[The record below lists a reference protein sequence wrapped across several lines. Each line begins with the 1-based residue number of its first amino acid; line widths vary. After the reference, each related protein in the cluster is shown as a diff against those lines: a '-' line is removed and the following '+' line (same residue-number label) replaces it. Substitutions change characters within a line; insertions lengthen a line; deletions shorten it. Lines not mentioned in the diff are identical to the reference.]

1 MMNKKPNFLFGS
13 NNYRVLL
20 ISLVLLCFG
29 FILMIGGGSNNL
41 TDFNPEIFAP
51 RRIIIAPIIIII
63 SYIGVMASI
72 FYND

>member
-1 MMNKKPNFLFGS
+1 MNKKPNFLFGS
-13 NNYRVLL
+13 NNYTLLL

>member
-1 MMNKKPNFLFGS
+1 MNKKPNFLFGR

-20 ISLVLLCFG
+20 ISLGLLCLG
-29 FILMIGGGSNNL
+29 FVLMIGGGSNNL
-41 TDFNPEIFAP
+41 TDFNPEIFAS

-63 SYIGVMASI
+63 SYIGVMVSI

>member
-1 MMNKKPNFLFGS
+1 MNKKPNFLFGR

-20 ISLVLLCFG
+20 ISLVLLCLG
-29 FILMIGGGSNNL
+29 FVLMIGGGSDNL
-41 TDFNPEIFAP
+41 TDFNPEIFGP

-63 SYIGVMASI
+63 SYIGVMLSI

>member
-1 MMNKKPNFLFGS
+1 MNKKPNFLFGR

-20 ISLVLLCFG
+20 ISLALLCLG
-29 FILMIGGGSNNL
+29 FVLMIGGGSNNL
-41 TDFNPEIFAP
+41 TEFNPEVFAP

-63 SYIGVMASI
+63 SYIGVMLSI

>member
-1 MMNKKPNFLFGS
+1 MNKKPNFLFGS

>member
-1 MMNKKPNFLFGS
+1 MNKKPNFLFGR

-20 ISLVLLCFG
+20 ISLALLCLG
-29 FILMIGGGSNNL
+29 FVLMIGGWSNNL
-41 TDFNPEIFAP
+41 TEFNPEIFAP

-63 SYIGVMASI
+63 SYIGVMLSI